1 MKKLAEKLKKVDLEL
16 SKWTREV
23 LFEHLVEVCQDIEHQ
38 GKFKWVKR
46 HFNFP
51 IPISFKEL

>member
-23 LFEHLVEVCQDIEHQ
+23 LFEHLVDVCQDIEQH
-38 GKFKWVKR
+38 GKFKKA
-46 HFNFP
+46 
-51 IPISFKEL
+51 